1 MKAAQINQY
10 GDPEVIEITPNA
22 SKPSPQAQQILVAV
36 HAASLNPFDY
46 KVRRGYMKEM
56 IPLKFPITLGGDF
69 AGIITQLGEG
79 VTGFAVGDE
88 VYGQANVVGGGTGA
102 LAEFVAGKQE
112 ALAKKPQ
119 SVGFSQAASLP
130 LVGVSAVQALE
141 DHLKLS
147 ASQKILIHGGAGGIG
162 SIAIQLA
169 KSLGAYVAT
178 TVSKESEAYV
188 KELGA
193 DEVIDYK
200 TQDFSEMLK
209 DFDAVY
215 DTVGGETYTKSFLV
229 LKKGG
234 IIVTMVAQPTEALDI
249 QYGVKTIGQVTK
261 VTTEKLERLAKLVD
275 DKTITVHIEKT
286 FPLEQTRE
294 AFTFLETQHPRG
306 KVVVSLT

>member
-10 GDPEVIEITPNA
+10 GDPEVIEVTPNA
-22 SKPSPQAQQILVAV
+22 PNPLPQAQQVLVAV

-56 IPLKFPITLGGDF
+56 IPLTFPVTLGGDF
-69 AGIITQLGEG
+69 AGTITQLGEG
-79 VTGFAVGDE
+79 VTGFVVGDE
-88 VYGQANVVGGGTGA
+88 VYGQANVVGGGSGS
-102 LAEFVAGKQE
+102 LAEFVA
-112 ALAKKPQ
+112 AKEESISKRPQ
-119 SVGFSQAASLP
+119 SVGFSQAAALP
-130 LVGVSAVQALE
+130 LVGVSAIQALE
-141 DHLKLS
+141 EHIKLS
-147 ASQKILIHGGAGGIG
+147 SGQKILIHGGAGGIG

-169 KSLGAYVAT
+169 KYLGAYVAT
-178 TVSKESEAYV
+178 TASHENESYV

-193 DEVIDYK
+193 DKVIEYK
-200 TQDFSEMLK
+200 SQDFSTIIK

-249 QYGVKTIGQVTK
+249 QYGVKTIGQMTK
-261 VTTEKLERLAKLVD
+261 VTTVKLERLAKLVD
-275 DKTITVHIEKT
+275 DKVITVHIEKT

-306 KVVVSLT
+306 KVVVSFT